1 MSVKQNDDRIFI
13 IPSVDSHRRAS
24 SQRTIVFMCDFKMYD
39 RDAFFRSDLN
49 ESVAFNQSFTFYIYL
64 CLCLYLCCLFLFMA
78 AHPHQAILVYT
89 YSVTNFALLFSFYS

>member
-1 MSVKQNDDRIFI
+1 MIVKKKKKKMTEYSLSLQL
-13 IPSVDSHRRAS
+13 
-24 SQRTIVFMCDFKMYD
+24 FMCDFKMYD

-89 YSVTNFALLFSFYS
+89 YSVSNFALLFSFYS